1 MKRVKK
7 AIKKTKDPIK
17 KMEVLLNLPLY
28 LILFLIWWRF
38 RHVIKAMTDVKNIL
52 NDDDFFSDIVDA
64 PKEDTEQRRKRE
76 YLRSVIS
83 RGKVYLLGSEWTQ
96 GQVDKA
102 SDETINKTYALY
114 KQRELNEKGE
124 KTGKALSK
132 DVINLY
138 SSVISWVVKIREVK
152 KLRQDIENDSII
164 KDQMT
169 NLGFLLVST
178 FGDYLAPILVD
189 VHLVNNLDRGNE
201 LENKGYESD

>member
-1 MKRVKK
+1 
-7 AIKKTKDPIK
+7 
-17 KMEVLLNLPLY
+17 
-28 LILFLIWWRF
+28 
-38 RHVIKAMTDVKNIL
+38 MTDVKNIL

-114 KQRELNEKGE
+114 KQRELNEKGK

>member
-1 MKRVKK
+1 
-7 AIKKTKDPIK
+7 
-17 KMEVLLNLPLY
+17 
-28 LILFLIWWRF
+28 
-38 RHVIKAMTDVKNIL
+38 MTDVKNIL

-83 RGKVYLLGSEWTQ
+83 RGKAYLLGSEWTQ

-114 KQRELNEKGE
+114 KQRELNEKGK

>member
-1 MKRVKK
+1 
-7 AIKKTKDPIK
+7 
-17 KMEVLLNLPLY
+17 
-28 LILFLIWWRF
+28 
-38 RHVIKAMTDVKNIL
+38 MTDVKNIL

-189 VHLVNNLDRGNE
+189 VHLENNLDRGNE

>member
-1 MKRVKK
+1 
-7 AIKKTKDPIK
+7 
-17 KMEVLLNLPLY
+17 
-28 LILFLIWWRF
+28 
-38 RHVIKAMTDVKNIL
+38 MTDVKNIL

-132 DVINLY
+132 NVINLY

>member
-1 MKRVKK
+1 M
-7 AIKKTKDPIK
+7 
-17 KMEVLLNLPLY
+17 
-28 LILFLIWWRF
+28 
-38 RHVIKAMTDVKNIL
+38 AMTDVKNML

>member
-1 MKRVKK
+1 
-7 AIKKTKDPIK
+7 
-17 KMEVLLNLPLY
+17 
-28 LILFLIWWRF
+28 
-38 RHVIKAMTDVKNIL
+38 MTDVKNML

-83 RGKVYLLGSEWTQ
+83 RGKVYLLGSEWTR

-152 KLRQDIENDSII
+152 KLRQDIENDPII

>member
-1 MKRVKK
+1 MTFLV
-7 AIKKTKDPIK
+7 I
-17 KMEVLLNLPLY
+17 LLM
-28 LILFLIWWRF
+28 
-38 RHVIKAMTDVKNIL
+38 HQ
-52 NDDDFFSDIVDA
+52 
-64 PKEDTEQRRKRE
+64 KEDTEQRRKRE

>member
-1 MKRVKK
+1 
-7 AIKKTKDPIK
+7 
-17 KMEVLLNLPLY
+17 
-28 LILFLIWWRF
+28 
-38 RHVIKAMTDVKNIL
+38 MTDVKNIL

-114 KQRELNEKGE
+114 KQHELNEKGE

>member
-1 MKRVKK
+1 M
-7 AIKKTKDPIK
+7 
-17 KMEVLLNLPLY
+17 
-28 LILFLIWWRF
+28 
-38 RHVIKAMTDVKNIL
+38 AMTDVKNML

-83 RGKVYLLGSEWTQ
+83 RGKVYLLGSEWTR

>member
-1 MKRVKK
+1 
-7 AIKKTKDPIK
+7 
-17 KMEVLLNLPLY
+17 
-28 LILFLIWWRF
+28 
-38 RHVIKAMTDVKNIL
+38 MTDVKNIL

-83 RGKVYLLGSEWTQ
+83 RGKVYLLGSKWTQ

>member
-1 MKRVKK
+1 M
-7 AIKKTKDPIK
+7 
-17 KMEVLLNLPLY
+17 
-28 LILFLIWWRF
+28 
-38 RHVIKAMTDVKNIL
+38 AMTDAKNML

-83 RGKVYLLGSEWTQ
+83 RGKVYLLGSEWTR

>member
-1 MKRVKK
+1 
-7 AIKKTKDPIK
+7 
-17 KMEVLLNLPLY
+17 
-28 LILFLIWWRF
+28 
-38 RHVIKAMTDVKNIL
+38 MTDVKNIL

-102 SDETINKTYALY
+102 SDETINKTHALY

>member
-1 MKRVKK
+1 
-7 AIKKTKDPIK
+7 
-17 KMEVLLNLPLY
+17 
-28 LILFLIWWRF
+28 
-38 RHVIKAMTDVKNIL
+38 MTDIKNIL

>member
-1 MKRVKK
+1 
-7 AIKKTKDPIK
+7 
-17 KMEVLLNLPLY
+17 
-28 LILFLIWWRF
+28 
-38 RHVIKAMTDVKNIL
+38 MTDVKNIL

-76 YLRSVIS
+76 CLRSVIS

-152 KLRQDIENDSII
+152 KLRQDIENDPII

>member
-1 MKRVKK
+1 
-7 AIKKTKDPIK
+7 
-17 KMEVLLNLPLY
+17 
-28 LILFLIWWRF
+28 
-38 RHVIKAMTDVKNIL
+38 MTDVKNIL

>member
-1 MKRVKK
+1 
-7 AIKKTKDPIK
+7 
-17 KMEVLLNLPLY
+17 
-28 LILFLIWWRF
+28 
-38 RHVIKAMTDVKNIL
+38 MTDVKNML

-83 RGKVYLLGSEWTQ
+83 RGKVYLLGSEWTR

>member
-1 MKRVKK
+1 
-7 AIKKTKDPIK
+7 
-17 KMEVLLNLPLY
+17 
-28 LILFLIWWRF
+28 
-38 RHVIKAMTDVKNIL
+38 MTEGKSHCIADT
-52 NDDDFFSDIVDA
+52 
-64 PKEDTEQRRKRE
+64 PKEGIEQQQKRE
-76 YLRSVIS
+76 CLKGVIS
-83 RGKVYLLGSEWTQ
+83 KGKGYLLGRKWTQ
-96 GQVDKA
+96 KKVKKA
-102 SDETINKTYALY
+102 SDEIISKTYAEY

>member
-1 MKRVKK
+1 
-7 AIKKTKDPIK
+7 
-17 KMEVLLNLPLY
+17 
-28 LILFLIWWRF
+28 
-38 RHVIKAMTDVKNIL
+38 MTDVKNML

>member
-1 MKRVKK
+1 
-7 AIKKTKDPIK
+7 
-17 KMEVLLNLPLY
+17 
-28 LILFLIWWRF
+28 
-38 RHVIKAMTDVKNIL
+38 MTDVKNIL

-83 RGKVYLLGSEWTQ
+83 RGKAYLLGSEWTQ

>member
-1 MKRVKK
+1 
-7 AIKKTKDPIK
+7 
-17 KMEVLLNLPLY
+17 
-28 LILFLIWWRF
+28 
-38 RHVIKAMTDVKNIL
+38 MTDVKNIS

-152 KLRQDIENDSII
+152 KLRQDIENDPII

>member
-1 MKRVKK
+1 
-7 AIKKTKDPIK
+7 
-17 KMEVLLNLPLY
+17 
-28 LILFLIWWRF
+28 
-38 RHVIKAMTDVKNIL
+38 MTDVKNIL

-152 KLRQDIENDSII
+152 KLRQDIENDSMI

>member
-1 MKRVKK
+1 
-7 AIKKTKDPIK
+7 
-17 KMEVLLNLPLY
+17 
-28 LILFLIWWRF
+28 
-38 RHVIKAMTDVKNIL
+38 MTDVKNIL

-189 VHLVNNLDRGNE
+189 VHLVNNLDRGNK

>member
-1 MKRVKK
+1 
-7 AIKKTKDPIK
+7 
-17 KMEVLLNLPLY
+17 
-28 LILFLIWWRF
+28 
-38 RHVIKAMTDVKNIL
+38 MTDVKNIL

-124 KTGKALSK
+124 KTRKALSK

>member
-1 MKRVKK
+1 
-7 AIKKTKDPIK
+7 
-17 KMEVLLNLPLY
+17 
-28 LILFLIWWRF
+28 
-38 RHVIKAMTDVKNIL
+38 MTDVKNIL

-76 YLRSVIS
+76 CLRSVIS